1 MSAAKVDL
9 GRHLFY
15 DKRLSVNGTE
25 SCATCHRQRLAFT
38 DGLAHAR
45 GATGKF
51 HPRSSMSLAN
61 VGYAPSLT
69 WADPALTRLEDQA
82 LIPMLGDTPVELGL
96 KNRGSEIL
104 ALLHS
109 DSVYRDL
116 FPRAFPGESDPYNL
130 SNTTKALAAFERTIV
145 SLRSPYDRYRWAGDP
160 TALSEAAKRGEILFF
175 SGEHAG
181 CFRCHGGW
189 NFNGDVR
196 YEGGTAKIAGEFF
209 NTGVSTYVEPN
220 RGLFEHTQTRE
231 DIGKFRV
238 PSLRNIAVTEP
249 YMHDGS
255 LATLADVVDH
265 YVMGGKYADPN
276 KSKLMHPLHLTA
288 AEKQDL
294 IEFLKSLTDEELLHD
309 PRWSDPWPSLKR

>member
-1 MSAAKVDL
+1 LLRPILLGLTIVTRLVGADFDWNLPKGFPRPAVPADNPMSAAKVDL

-130 SNTTKALAAFERTIV
+130 SNTTKALAAFERLSAIA
-145 SLRSPYDRYRWAGDP
+145 LRSLSLGRRSHC
-160 TALSEAAKRGEILFF
+160 ALR
-175 SGEHAG
+175 
-181 CFRCHGGW
+181 
-189 NFNGDVR
+189 
-196 YEGGTAKIAGEFF
+196 
-209 NTGVSTYVEPN
+209 
-220 RGLFEHTQTRE
+220 
-231 DIGKFRV
+231 
-238 PSLRNIAVTEP
+238 
-249 YMHDGS
+249 
-255 LATLADVVDH
+255 
-265 YVMGGKYADPN
+265 GGKA
-276 KSKLMHPLHLTA
+276 
-288 AEKQDL
+288 
-294 IEFLKSLTDEELLHD
+294 
-309 PRWSDPWPSLKR
+309 R